1 MLFMILKLTSVARG
15 HEYMAFLVDVLS
27 EIIVDILPLMS
38 IVIFIVIVFAYALML
53 LMPDST
59 DEVDELAIA
68 DYNGALMTMYTVWNM
83 LMLGS
88 FERPYT
94 APHLTVRALMRAAI
108 FLIVSFLVSV
118 VVLNA
123 LIALMGDSW
132 ERVQANALTRGARG
146 RGRLIVEMQQIMWRK
161 PPDLFPDFV
170 HVLRRKEAVVKA
182 SDSEWTGR
190 VTKLMDHTDR
200 KQEEVKAEVE
210 SVKAEVNAKVE
221 SVNAKV
227 ELAIQKMKQLVSM
240 SLQSQQEVN
249 EQLRVLSDR
258 SGRGKSAKQPATTI
272 PRLEA

>member
-1 MLFMILKLTSVARG
+1 
-15 HEYMAFLVDVLS
+15 
-27 EIIVDILPLMS
+27 
-38 IVIFIVIVFAYALML
+38 
-53 LMPDST
+53 
-59 DEVDELAIA
+59 
-68 DYNGALMTMYTVWNM
+68 
-83 LMLGS
+83 MLGS

-94 APHLTVRALMRAAI
+94 APHLTVRALMHAAI
-108 FLIVSFLVSV
+108 FLVVSFLVSV

-132 ERVQANALTRGARG
+132 ERVQANAPTRGARG

-170 HVLRRKEAVVKA
+170 HVLWRKEAVVKA

-200 KQEEVKAEVE
+200 KQEEVKASVKAEVE
-210 SVKAEVNAKVE
+210 SVKAEVESVKAEVKSVKAEVE
-221 SVNAKV
+221 SAMQ
-227 ELAIQKMKQLVSM
+227 EMKKLVSM

-258 SGRGKSAKQPATTI
+258 SGRSKSAKQPATTI